1 MGASPNRDLYDWRL
15 DGSAMDAAVT
25 GQAGQA
31 GAGLGVGWGLGRHL
45 ATLAG
50 PLAFV
55 LVLAMVVLPLP
66 PFGLDIL
73 FTFNISFG
81 LMILLAALYTAKP
94 TDFSSFPTLL
104 LMTTLL
110 RLSLNVA
117 AARVILLDGYQG
129 SDAAGRVI
137 ESFGAFVIGGNYAVG
152 IAVFAIL
159 VIINFVVITKGAGRI
174 AEVAARFVLDGMP
187 GKQMAIDAD
196 LNAGLI
202 NQEEAMRRRREVTH
216 ETDFFGAM
224 DGASKFV
231 RGDAVAAVLIL
242 FINLIG
248 GFIVGFW
255 QHGLS
260 PAEAGQ
266 TYTLL
271 TIGDG
276 LVAQIPALVISSAA
290 GVIVSRVSTGHD
302 IGNQIIGQLAAF
314 PKAWWLGAGIVG
326 LFGIIPGMPHL
337 PFLVFA
343 PLLGASGW
351 WLGREQSRTARR
363 QAPPPAQPAEA
374 AEIDIGVVELVQP
387 VEVQVG
393 YRLVGIVS
401 KERDGGLLRR
411 LRAVRRQVSREFGFL
426 VPVVYVR
433 DNPDLKS
440 TGYRILVYGV
450 ERAAGE
456 VQPDRL
462 LAMASGKVLAEVQ
475 GLLTRDPVFGRPA
488 HWIMPADADQARA
501 AGYTVFDASVVM
513 ATHFERVVRDYIETL
528 FGRAE
533 LDAVLG
539 HLNKLVPK
547 LVEELT
553 PKLLPLTAVHTVL
566 SSLLAEQVPIR
577 DLRTIIGALI
587 DGSATTQEARALHEL
602 VRLKLGGYIV
612 QTVFGAVDELKVM
625 ALESELERLLQE
637 VLKLSSGTGAFGTEP
652 GLVAELRAAP
662 AAAALRL
669 GPIAAA
675 AALGTRPELR
685 ELAAQLLRPVQ
696 PRVWVFSY
704 PEIPP
709 EKRIKVVE

>member
-1 MGASPNRDLYDWRL
+1 MPAAPTVR
-15 DGSAMDAAVT
+15 SAAT
-25 GQAGQA
+25 RAGFDFA
-31 GAGLGVGWGLGRHL
+31 ILRRNLPS
-45 ATLAG
+45 LAG
-50 PLAFV
+50 PLGFV
-55 LVLAMVVLPLP
+55 LILAMLVVPLP

-81 LMILLAALYTAKP
+81 LMILLVALYTAKP

-202 NQEEAMRRRREVTH
+202 NQEEATKRRQEVGREA
-216 ETDFFGAM
+216 DFFGAM

-248 GFIVGFW
+248 GLIIGVW
-255 QHGLS
+255 QHDLTI
-260 PAEAGQ
+260 AEAGS

-290 GVIVSRVSTGHD
+290 GIVVSRVTTGD
-302 IGNQIIGQLAAF
+302 DVGKQIVSQLAIY
-314 PKAWWLGAGIVG
+314 PKAWWLAAGIVG
-326 LFGIIPGMPHL
+326 LCGLVPGMPHF
-337 PFLVFA
+337 PFLVFGG
-343 PLLGASGW
+343 LLAGAARWIS
-351 WLGREQSRTARR
+351 REQAR
-363 QAPPPAQPAEA
+363 AAVEPPPPPPPPTEQN
-374 AEIDIGVVELVQP
+374 EIDIGVVELVEP
-387 VEVQVG
+387 LEIQVG
-393 YRLVGIVS
+393 YRLVNLVS
-401 KERDGGLLRR
+401 KDREGGLLRR
-411 LRAVRRQVSREFGFL
+411 LRAVRRQVSREYGFL
-426 VPVVYVR
+426 VPVVHVR

-440 TGYRILVYGV
+440 TGYRLLVYGV

-456 VQPDRL
+456 VHPDRL

-488 HWIMPADADQARA
+488 HWIMPASADQARA
-501 AGYTVFDASVVM
+501 AGYTVFDASVVI
-513 ATHFERVVRDYIETL
+513 ATHFERVVREHIEAL

-533 LDAVLG
+533 LDAILAY
-539 HLNKLVPK
+539 LNKLIPK

-577 DLRTIIGALI
+577 DLRTIVGALI
-587 DGSATTQEARALHEL
+587 DGAVTTQDPRALHEM

-612 QTVFGAVDELKVM
+612 QTAFGAVDELRVM
-625 ALESELERLLQE
+625 ALEPDLERLLQE
-637 VLKLSSGTGAFGTEP
+637 VLRLSAGTGAFGIEP
-652 GLVAELRAAP
+652 GLAGELRAT
-662 AAAALRL
+662 
-669 GPIAAA
+669 AAA
-675 AALGTRPELR
+675 AAARLEALAGVAALVTRPELR
-685 ELAAQLLRPVQ
+685 ELTAQLLRPVQ
-696 PRVWVFSY
+696 PQVWVFAYS
-704 PEIPP
+704 EIPP
-709 EKRIKVVE
+709 DKRIKVLELLGRPPGKPNDGD

>member
-1 MGASPNRDLYDWRL
+1 MSVPAAPTASGGFNF
-15 DGSAMDAAVT
+15 AALRR
-25 GQAGQA
+25 Q
-31 GAGLGVGWGLGRHL
+31 LPS
-45 ATLAG
+45 LAG
-50 PLAFV
+50 PTGFV
-55 LVLAMVVLPLP
+55 LILAMLVVPLP
-66 PFGLDIL
+66 AFGLDIL
-73 FTFNISFG
+73 FTFNICFG

-129 SDAAGRVI
+129 ADAAGRVI

-202 NQEEAMRRRREVTH
+202 NQEEATKRRQEVGREA
-216 ETDFFGAM
+216 DFFGAM

-242 FINLIG
+242 FINLVGGLIIG
-248 GFIVGFW
+248 VW
-255 QHGLS
+255 QHQLTIG
-260 PAEAGQ
+260 EAAQ

-290 GVIVSRVSTGHD
+290 GLVVSRVTTGVD
-302 IGNQIIGQLAAF
+302 VGNQIVAQLAIY
-314 PKAWWLGAGIVG
+314 PKAWWIAAGVVG
-326 LFGIIPGMPHL
+326 LCGLIPGMPHL
-337 PFLVFA
+337 PFLFFA
-343 PLLGASGW
+343 GLMAAGARW
-351 WLGREQSRTARR
+351 IGREQARAALPLPP
-363 QAPPPAQPAEA
+363 APPAAEPV
-374 AEIDIGVVELVQP
+374 EIDIGVVELVEP
-387 VEVQVG
+387 LEIQVG
-393 YRLVGIVS
+393 YRLVGLVS
-401 KERDGGLLRR
+401 KDRDGGLLRR

-426 VPVVYVR
+426 VPVVHVR
-433 DNPDLKS
+433 DNPDLRS

-456 VQPDRL
+456 VHPDRL
-462 LAMASGKVLAEVQ
+462 LAMSSGKVLTEVQ

-488 HWIMPADADQARA
+488 HWIMPAAADQARA
-501 AGYTVFDASVVM
+501 AGYTVFDAAVVV
-513 ATHFERVVRDYIETL
+513 ATHFERVARDHIETL

-533 LDAVLG
+533 LDAVLAY
-539 HLNKLVPK
+539 LNKLIPK

-553 PKLLPLTAVHTVL
+553 PKLLPLTAVHMVL
-566 SSLLAEQVPIR
+566 NSLLAEQVPIR
-577 DLRTIIGALI
+577 DLRTIVGALL
-587 DGSATTQEARALHEL
+587 DGAATTQEPRALHES

-625 ALESELERLLQE
+625 ALEPDLERLLQE
-637 VLKLSSGTGAFGTEP
+637 VLRLSSGTGAFGVEP
-652 GLVAELRAAP
+652 GLAGELRAAAG
-662 AAAALRL
+662 AAATRL
-669 GPIAAA
+669 EAIASV
-675 AALGTRPELR
+675 AALVTRPELR

-704 PEIPP
+704 TEIPP
-709 EKRIKVVE
+709 EKRIKVVELLGRPPGKPGNGD

>member
-1 MGASPNRDLYDWRL
+1 LSIPALPAAGTGLRA
-15 DGSAMDAAVT
+15 GFKFAM
-25 GQAGQA
+25 
-31 GAGLGVGWGLGRHL
+31 LRRNLPS
-45 ATLAG
+45 LAG
-50 PLAFV
+50 PIGFV
-55 LVLAMVVLPLP
+55 LILAMVVVPLP
-66 PFGLDIL
+66 PFALDIL
-73 FTFNISFG
+73 FTFNICFG
-81 LMILLAALYTAKP
+81 LMILLASLYTAKP

-129 SDAAGRVI
+129 EDAAGRVI
-137 ESFGAFVIGGNYAVG
+137 ASFGAFVIGGNYAVG

-202 NQEEAMRRRREVTH
+202 NQEEATKRRQEVGREA
-216 ETDFFGAM
+216 DFFGAM

-231 RGDAVAAVLIL
+231 RGDAIAAVLIL

-248 GFIVGFW
+248 GLIIGVW
-255 QHGLS
+255 QHELTIG
-260 PAEAGQ
+260 EAAG

-276 LVAQIPALVISSAA
+276 LVAQFPALVISSAA
-290 GVIVSRVSTGHD
+290 GIIVSRVTTGAD
-302 IGNQIIGQLAAF
+302 VGNQIVSQLAIF
-314 PKAWWLGAGIVG
+314 PKAWWLAAGIVG
-326 LFGIIPGMPHL
+326 LCGLVPGMPHL
-337 PFLVFA
+337 PFRFFA
-343 PLLGASGW
+343 GVMGGAARW
-351 WLGREQSRTARR
+351 IGREQERAKT
-363 QAPPPAQPAEA
+363 APPPPPPAPTEPT
-374 AEIDIGVVELVQP
+374 EIDIGVVELVEP
-387 VEVQVG
+387 LEIQVG
-393 YRLVGIVS
+393 YRLVSLVS
-401 KERDGGLLRR
+401 KDREGGLLRR

-426 VPVVYVR
+426 VPVVHVR

-456 VQPDRL
+456 VHPDRL

-488 HWIMPADADQARA
+488 HWIMPAGADQARA
-501 AGYTVFDASVVM
+501 AGYTVVGAAVVI
-513 ATHFERVVRDYIETL
+513 ATHFERVTRDHIETL

-533 LDAVLG
+533 LDAVLAY
-539 HLNKLVPK
+539 LNKLIPK

-553 PKLLPLTAVHTVL
+553 PKLLPLTTVHSVL
-566 SSLLAEQVPIR
+566 NSLLAEQVPIR
-577 DLRTIIGALI
+577 DLRTIVGALI
-587 DGSATTQEARALHEL
+587 DGATVSQEPRVLHEA

-612 QTVFGAVDELKVM
+612 QTVFGAVDELRMM
-625 ALESELERLLQE
+625 ALEPDLERLLQE
-637 VLKLSSGTGAFGTEP
+637 VLRLSSGTGAFGIEP
-652 GLVAELRAAP
+652 GLAGELRG
-662 AAAALRL
+662 AAAASAARL
-669 GPIAAA
+669 EESAGVAT
-675 AALGTRPELR
+675 LVTRPELR
-685 ELAAQLLRPVQ
+685 EMTAQLLRPVQ
-696 PRVWVFSY
+696 PRIWVFAY

-709 EKRIKVVE
+709 EKRIKVVELLGRPPGKPSGDD

>member
-1 MGASPNRDLYDWRL
+1 MSIP
-15 DGSAMDAAVT
+15 AAPTAT
-25 GQAGQA
+25 GFN
-31 GAGLGVGWGLGRHL
+31 V
-45 ATLAG
+45 ATLRRQLPSLAG
-50 PLAFV
+50 PIGFV
-55 LVLAMVVLPLP
+55 LILAMIVVPMP
-66 PFGLDIL
+66 PIGLDIL
-73 FTFNISFG
+73 FTFNICFG
-81 LMILLAALYTAKP
+81 LMILLASLYTAKP

-202 NQEEAMRRRREVTH
+202 NQEEATKRRQEVGREA
-216 ETDFFGAM
+216 DFFGAM

-231 RGDAVAAVLIL
+231 RGDAIAAVLIL

-248 GFIVGFW
+248 GLIIGVW
-255 QHGLS
+255 QHELTL
-260 PAEAGQ
+260 AEAGS

-290 GVIVSRVSTGHD
+290 GIVVSRVTTGAD
-302 IGNQIIGQLAAF
+302 VGNQIVSQLAIY
-314 PKAWWLGAGIVG
+314 PRAWWLAAGIVG
-326 LFGIIPGMPHL
+326 LCGLVPGMPHL
-337 PFLVFA
+337 PFLLFA
-343 PLLGASGW
+343 GLMGAAARW
-351 WLGREQSRTARR
+351 IGREHMRAA
-363 QAPPPAQPAEA
+363 QAPPPPPPVAEP
-374 AEIDIGVVELVQP
+374 AEIDIGVVELVEP
-387 VEVQVG
+387 LEVQVG
-393 YRLVGIVS
+393 YRLIGLVS
-401 KERDGGLLRR
+401 KDRDGGLLRR

-426 VPVVYVR
+426 VPVVHVR
-433 DNPDLKS
+433 DNPDLRS
-440 TGYRILVYGV
+440 TGYRLLVYGV

-462 LAMASGKVLAEVQ
+462 LAMSSGKTLAEVQ
-475 GLLTRDPVFGRPA
+475 GILTRDPVFGRPA
-488 HWIMPADADQARA
+488 HWVLPAAADQARA
-501 AGYTVFDASVVM
+501 AGYTVFDAAVVM
-513 ATHFERVVRDYIETL
+513 ATHFERVVRDHIETL
-528 FGRAE
+528 FGRGE
-533 LDAVLG
+533 LDAVLAY
-539 HLNKLVPK
+539 LNKLIPK

-566 SSLLAEQVPIR
+566 NGLLAEQIPIR
-577 DLRTIIGALI
+577 DLRTIVGALI
-587 DGSATTQEARALHEL
+587 DGAATTQEPRALLEI

-612 QTVFGAVDELKVM
+612 QTVFGAVEELKMM
-625 ALESELERLLQE
+625 ALELDLERLLQE
-637 VLKLSSGTGAFGTEP
+637 VLRLSSGTGAFGIEP
-652 GLVAELRAAP
+652 GLAGELRAA
-662 AAAALRL
+662 
-669 GPIAAA
+669 AAA
-675 AALGTRPELR
+675 AAARLETLAAVAALVTRPELR
-685 ELAAQLLRPVQ
+685 ELTAQLLRPVQ
-696 PRVWVFSY
+696 PRIWVFSY

-709 EKRIKVVE
+709 EKRIKVVELLGRPAGKPGSDD

>member
-1 MGASPNRDLYDWRL
+1 VSVP
-15 DGSAMDAAVT
+15 AVPT
-25 GQAGQA
+25 ARGFNFALLRAQ
-31 GAGLGVGWGLGRHL
+31 LPS
-45 ATLAG
+45 LAG
-50 PLAFV
+50 PLGFV
-55 LVLAMVVLPLP
+55 LILAMVVVPLP

-73 FTFNISFG
+73 FTFNICFG
-81 LMILLAALYTAKP
+81 LMILLASLYMAKP

-129 SDAAGRVI
+129 EDAAGRVI
-137 ESFGAFVIGGNYAVG
+137 QSFGAFVIGGNYAVG

-202 NQEEAMRRRREVTH
+202 NQEEATKRRQEVGREA
-216 ETDFFGAM
+216 DFFGAM

-231 RGDAVAAVLIL
+231 RGDAIAAVLIL

-248 GFIVGFW
+248 GLIIGVW
-255 QHGLS
+255 QHELTIG
-260 PAEAGQ
+260 EAAS

-290 GVIVSRVSTGHD
+290 GIVVSRVTTGVD
-302 IGNQIIGQLAAF
+302 IGNQIVSQLAIF
-314 PKAWWLGAGIVG
+314 PKAWWLAAGIVG
-326 LFGIIPGMPHL
+326 LCGLVPGMPHL
-337 PFLVFA
+337 PFLFFGSLMA
-343 PLLGASGW
+343 GAARW
-351 WLGREQSRTARR
+351 INREQARAA
-363 QAPPPAQPAEA
+363 QAPPPAPPPVAES
-374 AEIDIGVVELVQP
+374 AEIDIGVVELIEP
-387 VEVQVG
+387 LEVQVG
-393 YRLVGIVS
+393 YRLISLVG
-401 KERDGGLLRR
+401 KDRDGGLLRR

-426 VPVVYVR
+426 VPVVHVR
-433 DNPDLKS
+433 DNPDLRS

-450 ERAAGE
+450 ERASGE
-456 VQPDRL
+456 VHPDRL
-462 LAMASGKVLAEVQ
+462 LAMSSGKVLAEVQ

-488 HWIMPADADQARA
+488 HWIMPANADQARA
-501 AGYTVFDASVVM
+501 AGYTVFDAAVVI
-513 ATHFERVVRDYIETL
+513 ATHFERVVRDHIENL

-539 HLNKLVPK
+539 HLNKVIPK

-553 PKLLPLTAVHTVL
+553 PKLLPLTAVHSVF
-566 SSLLAEQVPIR
+566 SRLLAEQVPIR
-577 DLRTIIGALI
+577 DLRTIVGALI
-587 DGSATTQEARALHEL
+587 EGVATTQEPQALLEI

-625 ALESELERLLQE
+625 ALEPDLERLLLE
-637 VLKLSSGTGAFGTEP
+637 VLKLSSGTGAFGVEP
-652 GLVAELRAAP
+652 GLAGELRSV
-662 AAAALRL
+662 
-669 GPIAAA
+669 AAA
-675 AALGTRPELR
+675 AATRLQEAASIAALVTRSELR
-685 ELAAQLLRPVQ
+685 DLTAQLLRPVQ

-709 EKRIKVVE
+709 EKRIKVVELLGRPMGKPTDGD

>member
-1 MGASPNRDLYDWRL
+1 VSIP
-15 DGSAMDAAVT
+15 AAPT
-25 GQAGQA
+25 ARAGFNFA
-31 GAGLGVGWGLGRHL
+31 LLRRNL
-45 ATLAG
+45 PSLAG
-50 PLAFV
+50 PSGFV
-55 LVLAMVVLPLP
+55 LILAMVVVPLP
-66 PFGLDIL
+66 AFGLDIL
-73 FTFNISFG
+73 FTFNICFG
-81 LMILLAALYTAKP
+81 LMILLASLYTAKP

-117 AARVILLDGYQG
+117 AARVILLNGYEG
-129 SDAAGRVI
+129 SDAAGHVI

-202 NQEEAMRRRREVTH
+202 NQEEATRRRQDVGREA
-216 ETDFFGAM
+216 DFFGAM

-231 RGDAVAAVLIL
+231 RGDAIAAVLIL

-248 GFIVGFW
+248 GLIIGVW

-260 PAEAGQ
+260 IGEAAQ

-290 GVIVSRVSTGHD
+290 GIVVSRVTTGVD
-302 IGNQIIGQLAAF
+302 VGNQIVSQLAIF
-314 PKAWWLGAGIVG
+314 PKAWWLAAGIVG
-326 LFGIIPGMPHL
+326 LCGLVPGMPHI
-337 PFLVFA
+337 PFLFFA
-343 PLLGASGW
+343 GLLGGTARW
-351 WLGREQSRTARR
+351 IGREQVRAAQT
-363 QAPPPAQPAEA
+363 PPPLAPAAEP
-374 AEIDIGVVELVQP
+374 AEIDIGVVELVEP
-387 VEVQVG
+387 LEIQVG
-393 YRLVGIVS
+393 YRLVGLVS
-401 KERDGGLLRR
+401 KDRDGGLLRR

-426 VPVVYVR
+426 VPVVHVR

-462 LAMASGKVLAEVQ
+462 LAISSGKVLTEVQ

-488 HWIMPADADQARA
+488 HWVMPAAADQARA
-501 AGYTVFDASVVM
+501 AGYTVFDAAVVM
-513 ATHFERVVRDYIETL
+513 ATHFERIVRDHIETL

-533 LDAVLG
+533 LDAVLAY
-539 HLNKLVPK
+539 LNKLIPK

-553 PKLLPLTAVHTVL
+553 PKLLPLTAVHSVL
-566 SSLLAEQVPIR
+566 AGLLAEQVPIR

-587 DGSATTQEARALHEL
+587 DGAAATQEPRALLEM

-625 ALESELERLLQE
+625 ALEPELERLLQE
-637 VLKLSSGTGAFGTEP
+637 VLKLSSGTSSFGIEP
-652 GLVAELRAAP
+652 GLAGELRAA
-662 AAAALRL
+662 
-669 GPIAAA
+669 GAAA
-675 AALGTRPELR
+675 AARLEEAASVAALVTRPELR

-696 PRVWVFSY
+696 PRIWVFSY

-709 EKRIKVVE
+709 EKRIKVIELLGRPSGKPSDGD